1 MEMIMR
7 MKEYLNI
14 TRNIITQTNAVPTT
28 APTPVY
34 ILE

>member
-1 MEMIMR
+1 MEMIKR

-28 APTPVY
+28 ATTPLY
-34 ILE
+34 IRE